1 MRRQTISRRCS
12 ALTNLSA
19 GLPPVTSL
27 LLPAV
32 LLAVTTPGIRAQ
44 DAQTQPTLTAHDVYT
59 LSFQALFT
67 LFILAVLLESGL
79 AIIFNWKL
87 FVSTFDAKATKPLI
101 AAIVA
106 SLFVFLYQLDIV
118 TRLVNNYLD
127 KKYPISLAGELL
139 TALVIAG
146 GSAGVNRLLQALGFR
161 SVQTESQP
169 VPKVPPTVAWISV
182 TLKRVKAEGMVNV
195 LARPDGN
202 FSLIG
207 TISGPGLASPLL
219 RFFLQ
224 DRARFPGSGGH
235 TLVPGPWAIQLEGVD
250 RNGAVIQSR
259 LWGPYTIAAGTIVD
273 IELTL

>member
-1 MRRQTISRRCS
+1 MHRQAGSRQCS
-12 ALTNLSA
+12 ALRSLSA
-19 GLPPVTSL
+19 GLSSIRSF

-44 DAQTQPTLTAHDVYT
+44 DAQTPPTLTAHDVYT
-59 LSFQALFT
+59 PSFQALFT

-87 FVSTFDAKATKPLI
+87 FISTFDAKATKPLI
-101 AAIVA
+101 AVLVA
-106 SLFVFLYQLDIV
+106 SLFVFRYKLDIV
-118 TRLVNNYLD
+118 TRLVNIYTNAG
-127 KKYPISLAGELL
+127 YPINFAGKFL

-169 VPKVPPTVAWISV
+169 PPRVPPAVAWISV

-207 TISGPGLASPLL
+207 TISGPGLANPLL
-219 RFFLQ
+219 RFFFQ

-235 TLVPGPWAIQLEGVD
+235 TLVPGTWAIQLEGVD

-259 LWGPYTIAAGTIVD
+259 LWGPYAIAAGTIID